1 MTRDTR
7 SLRNSLGMF
16 ATGVTIVT
24 AADEEGSL
32 VGVTVSSFNSVSLDP
47 PLVLFSIGRSVR
59 SLNVLRA
66 AGGYA
71 VSVLAADQ
79 AELSGRFA
87 SQGVDKWT
95 DLELEFGVG
104 GAPFIPGAIACFE
117 CRPHAVYDGGDHE
130 IFLGRVV
137 RHHSHPTGS
146 PLVFFGGG
154 YRRLQELPP
163 SRRRGSVHESSASAK
178 SESAEPQNARPEKAE
193 SQKRRAFLGTSSP
206 TSKKEKPQNAEPQNV
221 QPQKEESK

>member
-1 MTRDTR
+1 MTDTR

-24 AADEEGSL
+24 AADEEGSP

-47 PLVLFSIGRSVR
+47 PLILFSIGRSVR

-66 AGGYA
+66 ASGYA
-71 VSVLAADQ
+71 VSVLSAGQ
-79 AELSGRFA
+79 TELSRRFA
-87 SQGVDKWT
+87 SQGIDKWT
-95 DLELEFGVG
+95 DLELEFGVV

-117 CRPHAVYDGGDHE
+117 CRPYAVYDGGDHE

-137 RHHSHPTGS
+137 RHHSHPTAP

-163 SRRRGSVHESSASAK
+163 
-178 SESAEPQNARPEKAE
+178 
-193 SQKRRAFLGTSSP
+193 
-206 TSKKEKPQNAEPQNV
+206 
-221 QPQKEESK
+221 